1 MLMMAEAG
9 LHTFDAKA
17 GCQLR
22 QSLDESGMNDERQRR
37 FIANLYEKPQI
48 GEILLQRCAL

>member
-37 FIANLYEKPQI
+37 FIANLYEKLQI